1 MTSREHILGYKLFK
15 GPEGPRG
22 EGRKS
27 LKRCLSEDTDIDR
40 KRKSITKP
48 ITYKVYYIALGKE
61 KSPYFCL
68 GNSNRM
74 FLKTASNEGN
84 FWTGARS

>member
-1 MTSREHILGYKLFK
+1 MATSSYRGLKA
-15 GPEGPRG
+15 PEGG
-22 EGRKS
+22 ETKNV
-27 LKRCLSEDTDIDR
+27 CLWRYRDR
-40 KRKSITKP
+40 KEE
-48 ITYKVYYIALGKE
+48 KVYYPRPLALRKE

-74 FLKTASNEGN
+74 FLKTTSNEGN